1 MTSLPGGTVTLLF
14 TDIEGSTRL
23 IQRLG
28 EEYGRALGE
37 HRRLLRRAVAAH
49 DGSEVEC
56 RADEFFAA
64 FHDAGSAVA
73 AVVDAQRAF
82 DGHAW
87 LGGVVFRARMGLN
100 AGELE
105 PEEGNYLGLEVNR
118 AARICSAGH
127 GGQVLLSR
135 SVRQL
140 IGDTHEVRE
149 LGEYA
154 LAGLPA
160 AEPIYQLVIPGQRED
175 FPPLQAASARAARG
189 RRLRGRRVRQ
199 PTLVEQARRLHTV
212 LPEVPKDARGSLT
225 ELGAS
230 LFTGERAAERADTF
244 LARVDHKRLAARL
257 GDQREMA
264 VRSPHA
270 EREATALQAQATA
283 VARVSDQ
290 RRALAESTA
299 DVPEL
304 LADPAAITSG
314 RASAIHRR
322 VTNATA
328 TLDEAVTTAAAHV
341 DPFSYQLKHT
351 RHRGVYRSGGRYLV
365 PFIDTL
371 GADRIS
377 DFETLAEAR
386 NFRAAVR
393 ITEQRGDG
401 STAPYRSGGEYGGG
415 GGG

>member
-1 MTSLPGGTVTLLF
+1 MTGLPGGTVTLLF

-28 EEYGRALGE
+28 GEEYGRALDE

-64 FHDAGSAVA
+64 FPDAPSAVA
-73 AVVDAQRAF
+73 MVVDAQLAF

-87 LGGVVFRARMGLN
+87 PGGVVLRARMGLN
-100 AGELE
+100 AGQLE
-105 PEEGNYLGLEVNR
+105 PVEGNYLGLEVNR

-135 SVRQL
+135 SVRRS
-140 IGDTHEVRE
+140 IGDTHEVRD

-160 AEPIYQLVIPGQRED
+160 PEQIYQLVIPGRRAE
-175 FPPLQAASARAARG
+175 FPPLRAATAKTARG
-189 RRLRGRRVRQ
+189 RQLPGRRVR
-199 PTLVEQARRLHTV
+199 PPALVDHARRLRTI
-212 LPEVPKDARGSLT
+212 LPDVPKDARESLT

-257 GDQREMA
+257 AGQREMA
-264 VRSPHA
+264 VHSPGA
-270 EREATALQAQATA
+270 EREARALQTQAAA

-290 RRALAESTA
+290 RRALIESIA

-304 LADPAAITSG
+304 LGDPAAITSSG
-314 RASAIHRR
+314 ASAIHQR
-322 VTNATA
+322 VTGATA
-328 TLDEAVTTAAAHV
+328 TLDEAVTTAAAQV
-341 DPFSYQLKHT
+341 DPLSYKLNRT
-351 RHRGVYRSGGRYLV
+351 RHRGIYRSAGRYVV
-365 PFIDTL
+365 PYIDTL
-371 GADRIS
+371 GADRLR
-377 DFETLAEAR
+377 DFETLTEAR
-386 NFRAAVR
+386 NFRDATR
-393 ITEQRGDG
+393 ITKKMGD
-401 STAPYRSGGEYGGG
+401 RSNPVVPPS
-415 GGG
+415 